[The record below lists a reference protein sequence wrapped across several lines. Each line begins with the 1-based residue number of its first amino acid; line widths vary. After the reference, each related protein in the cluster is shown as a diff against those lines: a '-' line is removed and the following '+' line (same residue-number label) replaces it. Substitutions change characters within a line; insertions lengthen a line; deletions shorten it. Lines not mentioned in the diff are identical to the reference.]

1 MLSGHPFKKQ
11 EKTMSTTMGLV
22 GAPGGGEYYTN
33 APPPFPAEG
42 KLLELLKSSDFQN
55 ANPAERQA
63 MLKELL
69 KDMSPDELRGLMLKV
84 PDPAIRLCIAEVL
97 REKTAGSGDKV

>member
-1 MLSGHPFKKQ
+1 
-11 EKTMSTTMGLV
+11 MSTTMGLV

-33 APPPFPAEG
+33 APPPPPFPAEG

-55 ANPAERQA
+55 ANPAEKQA

-69 KDMSPDELRGLMLKV
+69 KGMSEDELRGLMLKV
-84 PDPAIRLCIAEVL
+84 PDPAIRLCIAQVL
-97 REKTAGSGDKV
+97 REKSAGSGDNV

>member
-1 MLSGHPFKKQ
+1 
-11 EKTMSTTMGLV
+11 MSTTMGLV